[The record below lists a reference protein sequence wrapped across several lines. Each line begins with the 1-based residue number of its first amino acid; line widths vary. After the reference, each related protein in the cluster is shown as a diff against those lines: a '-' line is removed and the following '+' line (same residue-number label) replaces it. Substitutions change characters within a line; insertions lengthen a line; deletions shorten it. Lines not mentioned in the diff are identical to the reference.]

1 MELAKPESIESNALP
16 IQTAN
21 LVFGLTIFL
30 SAFLLFQIEPLISKF
45 ILPWFGGGPAV
56 WTSAMQFFQLILLV
70 GYAYAHL
77 LSRWD
82 IARQRSVHLIVSL
95 IVLIWMVLMAFRW
108 DTPVTP
114 GVQWKPVP
122 TATPVGQV
130 LLVLLVS
137 VGLPF
142 FLLSTTSSLIQS
154 WFSQVRRH
162 SSPYSFY
169 ALSNGASLLAL
180 LSYPILFEPYLTV
193 KQQATFW
200 SVGFGL
206 YLLVLG
212 TCMWITR
219 TASAARE
226 TQTITGEEEAEP
238 AAKVVAPGR
247 RSYAF
252 WISLSACA
260 SVMLLASTN
269 YMCRDVASV
278 PFLWVLPLSLY
289 LLSFVITFHDHQ
301 KRLRSLYA
309 VLTLAAIVL
318 GLWNLA
324 MGTRMSIFFQIGSN
338 SLMLFSISLL
348 CHSELYL
355 HRPAPRYLT
364 SFYLML
370 SVGGALGG
378 ILVNLVA
385 PLIFPDFWEYN
396 LGLIYCAI
404 IVIVIAYQSRGTLL
418 YRLRV
423 PVAVL
428 ALALSVFIFALPI
441 AWLQN
446 SVEIARN
453 FYGVV
458 KIRQMQGDIPGYEMI
473 HGAITHGQQA
483 SREPEKSLPNLYY
496 GKSSGVYYAITN
508 YPPYLNGQPVKI
520 GGIGLGVGTITSY
533 GRQGDLIKFYEI
545 DPAVIQYAADT
556 RYFTYLAE
564 SRSELAIVL
573 GDGRLSLERE
583 MAQNQPQ
590 DFDIFV
596 IDAFSGDSV
605 PSHLISIE
613 AIQLYL
619 DHLKPDGVLAFHIT
633 NRHIDLEPV
642 LALAA
647 EQLNIPGAIIMQD
660 TPIGPLSSSST
671 WVLLTRNQA
680 LLHSPEVDEIK
691 RDLQKKP
698 GVRMWTDDF
707 GNLFQVLR

>member
-1 MELAKPESIESNALP
+1 MELAKSKSVKSTALP
-16 IQTAN
+16 LHTAS

-30 SAFLLFQIEPLISKF
+30 SAFLLFQIEPLISKY

-77 LSRWD
+77 LSRWSLG
-82 IARQRSVHLIVSL
+82 RQRAVHLAVSL
-95 IVLIWMVLMAFRW
+95 IVLAWMVLMAFRW

-122 TATPVGQV
+122 TASPVGQV
-130 LLVLLVS
+130 LLVLLVG

-142 FLLSTTSSLIQS
+142 FLLSTTSSLTQS

-193 KQQATFW
+193 KQQAVFW
-200 SVGFGL
+200 SAGFGL

-212 TCMWITR
+212 ACMWFTR
-219 TASAARE
+219 STAGEAPA
-226 TQTITGEEEAEP
+226 ITGEKEAEP
-238 AAKVVAPGR
+238 AASIAAPGR
-247 RSYAF
+247 KRYAF
-252 WISLSACA
+252 WISLSTCA

-289 LLSFVITFHDHQ
+289 LLSFVIAFHDHQ

-309 VLTLAAIVL
+309 VLTLVALSL

-324 MGTRMSIFFQIGSN
+324 MGTRMSILFQIGSN

-355 HRPAPRYLT
+355 NRPAPRYLT

-378 ILVNLVA
+378 IFVNLIA
-385 PLIFPDFWEYN
+385 PMIFPDFWEYN

-404 IVIVIAYQSRGTLL
+404 IVIMIAYQSRGTML
-418 YRLRV
+418 YRLRI
-423 PVAVL
+423 PVSVL

-441 AWLQN
+441 AWMQK

-458 KIRQMQGDIPGYEMI
+458 KIRQMEGDVPGYEMV
-473 HGAITHGQQA
+473 HGSITHGQQA
-483 SREPEKSLPNLYY
+483 SREPEKSQPNLYY
-496 GKSSGVYYAITN
+496 GESSGLYYTITN
-508 YPPYLNGQPVKI
+508 YPPYQSGQPVKI

-533 GRQGDLIKFYEI
+533 GRQGDLVKFYEI
-545 DPAVIQYAADT
+545 DPAVIQYAKDT

-564 SRSELAIVL
+564 SKAELAIVV

-619 DHLKPDGVLAFHIT
+619 DHLKPDGALAFHIT

-647 EQLNIPGAIIMQD
+647 EQLNLPGAIIVQD
-660 TPIGPLSSSST
+660 APTGPMSSAST

-680 LLHSPEVDEIK
+680 LLNAPEIAAIK
-691 RDLQKKP
+691 RDMQKKP
-698 GVRMWTDDF
+698 GVRIWTDDF